1 MFIRP
6 QHKKQ
11 YKEMLDALIGQSA
24 AATDVAA
31 VSEEQQT
38 QGEKQPSVL

>member
-6 QHKKQ
+6 QHKTQ

-24 AATDVAA
+24 AAADDAA
-31 VSEEQQT
+31 VGEDQQT
-38 QGEKQPSVL
+38 QGEKQ